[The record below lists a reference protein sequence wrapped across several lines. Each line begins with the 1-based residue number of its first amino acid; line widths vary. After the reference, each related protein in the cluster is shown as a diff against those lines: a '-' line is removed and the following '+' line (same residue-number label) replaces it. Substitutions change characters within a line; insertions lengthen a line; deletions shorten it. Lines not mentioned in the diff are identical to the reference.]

1 MLSAKLSHYAR
12 DRYEARRKLLG
23 PVIDRA
29 DAAIAATG
37 DEDEATLLRYLYGTL
52 PVTDCLDVAPR
63 VLLSFVRHALM
74 LRRDV
79 AWTREL
85 GEGMFVH
92 YVMCPRINSEPML
105 DSRPTFWG
113 LLRERVAGLTPYEA
127 VREVNYWCC
136 EMATYQTTDDRSLN
150 PLAMLGSGYGR
161 CGEES
166 TFLVTALRSIGIPA
180 RQIYT
185 PWWAHCDD
193 NHAWVE
199 AFTGDDWHYLGAC
212 EPEEELDRGWFTNA
226 SGRALMEETRM
237 FSDYRDDSVTEQ
249 DSGSV
254 GSTRLL
260 NVTDSYAISQP
271 LEIEVMRD
279 DKPVCGATVSVEVL
293 NMAAWRAAAT
303 VLTDERGHVTLQL
316 GLATLRV
323 HAAADG
329 LVASVDVDTRSV
341 HEATLELSE
350 PAQALPELG
359 EWHDIDVAAPADNPA
374 PSHAMTSEQAART
387 RERKAAADELRRSRV
402 GAFQAHAAEL
412 AKRWPAAGHA
422 FEHALANADQ
432 IARFLSLDDEPDRLE
447 MLGTLTDK
455 DFCDVRATMLESH
468 LAHARQVR
476 EAAEHRLREQ
486 GLDEKAAHET
496 YVSAVMCPRSS
507 YEDLSDWRPYIL
519 AHLPLEQRLR
529 FAEQPR
535 EVWAWLEDCCRFDGR
550 EGLTRPIG
558 TPMSVI
564 LSGIAATATRG
575 CAFVAIC
582 RTLGVAARL
591 NPETSHPEFMEGG
604 RFVPVEEPRVPKTSR
619 VTVSCPDPANAPA
632 YFTSW
637 SIGRLEAFLAPNSHE
652 SVDFRDLDLTGSA
665 FTDGRL
671 DLELE
676 DGTYR
681 VITTTR
687 LPSGDQQASE
697 LVFTL
702 ADGHAEGLA
711 ADGDGFALTLRH
723 REPSLE
729 DMLNVIELPA
739 FELADGEG
747 KALVPALGGNGRG
760 ILAFVEQ
767 GMEPTEHLLNEL
779 RERADDVRAAEL
791 SVTLVAR
798 DATVLSDPTLTRTLK
813 ALPEVTV
820 AYDDFTELPERLARR
835 TYANPE
841 LMPLALLLAPGKDG
855 GLESLYATAGYNV
868 GTVDLLL
875 RLATIRRD

>member
-1 MLSAKLSHYAR
+1 MLSAKLSTYAR
-12 DRYEARRKLLG
+12 ERFEARRGLLAS
-23 PVIDRA
+23 VIETA
-29 DAAIAATG
+29 DAAIAAAS

-52 PVTDCLDVAPR
+52 PVTDCLDVAPE
-63 VLLSFVRHALM
+63 VLASFVRHALM

-105 DSRPTFWG
+105 DSRPTFWR
-113 LLRERVAGLTPYEA
+113 LLRDRVAGLTPYEA

-150 PLAMLGSGYGR
+150 PLAMLGCGYGR

-166 TFLVTALRSIGIPA
+166 TFLVTALRAIGIPA

-185 PWWAHCDD
+185 PWWGHCDD

-199 AFTGDDWHYLGAC
+199 AYTGDGWHYLGAC

-260 NVTDSYAISQP
+260 NVTDSYAISRP
-271 LEIEVMRD
+271 LDIDVTLGG
-279 DKPVCGATVSVEVL
+279 KPVEGATVSVEVL
-293 NMAAWRAAAT
+293 NMAAWRPAAT
-303 VLTDERGHVTLQL
+303 VLTDGQGHVTLQL
-316 GLATLRV
+316 GLATLRI

-329 LVASVDVDTRSV
+329 LVATADVDTRSV
-341 HEATLELSE
+341 HEVALALVTPEQS
-350 PAQALPELG
+350 LPELG
-359 EWHDIDVAAPADNPA
+359 VWHDIDVAAPADNPA
-374 PSHAMTSEQAART
+374 PSHAMTSEQSART
-387 RERKAAADELRRSRV
+387 RERKAAADELRRQRV

-412 AKRWPAAGHA
+412 AKRWPEAGHA
-422 FEHALANADQ
+422 FSLAFANADEL
-432 IARFLSLDDEPDRLE
+432 ATFLSADDEPDRLE
-447 MLGTLTDK
+447 MLGTLVDK
-455 DFCDVRATMLESH
+455 DYCDTRADMLESH
-468 LAHARQVR
+468 LACARKVR
-476 EAAEHRLREQ
+476 DQAERRLRDQ
-486 GLDEKAAHET
+486 GLDAQAAHET
-496 YVSAVMCPRSS
+496 YVSAILCPRAS
-507 YEDLSDWRPYIL
+507 YEDLSDYRPYIL
-519 AHLPLEQRLR
+519 SHLDEGERAR
-529 FAEQPR
+529 FAESPR
-535 EVWAWLEDCCRFDGR
+535 ELWAWLEESCRFDGR

-558 TPMSVI
+558 TPMSV
-564 LSGIAATATRG
+564 LFAHIAATATKG

-604 RFVPVEEPRVPKTSR
+604 RFVPVEEPRAPKTTR
-619 VTVSCPDPANAPA
+619 VSVSCPDPANAPA

-637 SIGRLEAFLAPNSHE
+637 SVGRLETYLAPNSHE
-652 SVDFRDLDLTGSA
+652 SVDFRDLDLTDSA
-665 FTDGRL
+665 FENGTME
-671 DLELE
+671 LELE

-702 ADGHAEGLA
+702 TDGQAAGLDATDEGLA
-711 ADGDGFALTLRH
+711 LALRH

-739 FELADGEG
+739 FALADAAGS
-747 KALVPALGGNGRG
+747 ALTPALGAAGRG

-779 RERADDVRAAEL
+779 RERADDVRAADL
-791 SVTLVAR
+791 AVTLVAR
-798 DATVLSDPTLTRTLK
+798 DETVLADPTLTRTLK
-813 ALPEVTV
+813 ALPEITI
-820 AYDDFTELPERLARR
+820 AYDDFSELPERLARR

-841 LMPLALLLAPGKDG
+841 LMPLAILLAPAADG
-855 GLESLYATAGYNV
+855 GLESLYSTAGYNV

-875 RLATIRRD
+875 RLAAIKRS